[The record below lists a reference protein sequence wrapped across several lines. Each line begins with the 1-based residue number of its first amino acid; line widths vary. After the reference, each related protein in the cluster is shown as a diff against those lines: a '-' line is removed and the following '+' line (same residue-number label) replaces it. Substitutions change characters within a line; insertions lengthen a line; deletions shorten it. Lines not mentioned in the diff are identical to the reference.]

1 MLLKEIREN
10 ANLTQEQ
17 LAKLTGLSLRY
28 ISLLE
33 NNKRNPSDK
42 AKKKLAKALK
52 VNAVDIFLA
61 FNSTKRSKVKN
72 I

>member
-1 MLLKEIREN
+1 MLLREIREN

-17 LAKLTGLSLRY
+17 LAKLTGFSLRY

-61 FNSTKRSKVKN
+61 FNSTKRSKIKD